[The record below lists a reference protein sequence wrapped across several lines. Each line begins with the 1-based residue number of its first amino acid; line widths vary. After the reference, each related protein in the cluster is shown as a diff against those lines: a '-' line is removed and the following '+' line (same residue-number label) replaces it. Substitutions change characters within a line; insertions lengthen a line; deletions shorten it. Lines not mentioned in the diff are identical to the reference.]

1 MSVIFEKPIRLI
13 AICATTLALAACDQ
27 SQAPMQG
34 QAPLVSTVK
43 VSPERAVIVADL
55 PGRVNAVRDAQVRAR
70 VTGIVENI
78 LFTQGSNVK
87 AGELLFEIDPAP
99 YEAAYQAAHAD
110 LERAKAQ
117 AESANQLAKRYAPL
131 VKVNAVSRQ
140 EYDDAVAQANQG
152 KASILAAEA
161 ALKNAQINL
170 NYTKVTSPIDGRV
183 GQALVT
189 EGALVEATT
198 ATTMALVQQLDP
210 VYVDVFQS
218 TSALAKLR
226 RAFSSGQL
234 QKVSDE
240 DAQVNVIL
248 EDGSVYSQ
256 PGKLLFTGV
265 TVDPGTGQVVLR
277 VEINNPDNILL
288 PGMFVRVQIEQ
299 GVDEQALAVPPQAL
313 QRAPNGLSNLYVV
326 RDGVAIMIPVTAGN
340 RYKDKMLILDGLE
353 PNDEVVVEGFQKIRS
368 GVPVTTKPWQP
379 SAS

>member
-1 MSVIFEKPIRLI
+1 MNVIFEKPIRLI
-13 AICATTLALAACDQ
+13 AICATTLALVACDQ

-43 VSPERAVIVADL
+43 VVPERAVVVADL

-78 LFTQGSNVK
+78 LFAQGSNVK

-99 YEAAYQAAHAD
+99 YQAAYQAAHAE

-117 AESANQLAKRYAPL
+117 AESASQLAKRYAPL

-140 EYDDAVAQANQG
+140 EYDDAVAQAQQG
-152 KASILAAEA
+152 KAGVLAAEA

-170 NYTKVTSPIDGRV
+170 DYTKVTSPIDGRV

-218 TSALAKLR
+218 TSALARLR
-226 RAFSSGQL
+226 QAFSSGQL

-240 DAQVNVIL
+240 DAQVHVIL
-248 EDGSVYSQ
+248 EDGNVYSQ

-277 VEINNPDNILL
+277 VEINNPEDILL

-326 RDGVAIMIPVTAGN
+326 RDGVATLIPVTAGN
-340 RYKDKMLILDGLE
+340 RYKDKMLILDGLK
-353 PNDEVVVEGFQKIRS
+353 PGDEVVVEGFQKIRS